1 MFNIQVHSEMMPL
14 NPNNQQCQIDA
25 SRTIPADRVWLII
38 EPSLKNFAPSE
49 IPLLSE
55 FLAAK
60 LCEYHATAELEA
72 INPNR
77 SALLE
82 NGKQGDLSRSHFLTS
97 ATVRR

>member
-72 INPNR
+72 IKPKQER
-77 SALLE
+77 ALRE
-82 NGKQGDLSRSHFLTS
+82 RKTR
-97 ATVRR
+97 

>member
-1 MFNIQVHSEMMPL
+1 MCDIQVHFEMMSL
-14 NPNNQQCQIDA
+14 NFHNHRCQIDT

-60 LCEYHATAELEA
+60 LREYHASAELKA
-72 INPNR
+72 IQSQTRAR
-77 SALLE
+77 S
-82 NGKQGDLSRSHFLTS
+82 
-97 ATVRR
+97 

>member
-1 MFNIQVHSEMMPL
+1 MSL
-14 NPNNQQCQIDA
+14 NPHNHRCQIDT

-60 LCEYHATAELEA
+60 LREYHASAELKA
-72 INPNR
+72 IKANK